1 MNLLGKKYRFYAD
14 VMASHDGVTGSCI
27 LVTFVYPDGT
37 KEHILI
43 DCGSYQEKQY
53 EKLNEKFYF
62 VPRDVQCVVVTHVHA
77 DHIGRLP
84 LLAKQ
89 GFAGKVYG
97 TQETLALLP
106 IALEDSVK
114 LQKLHA
120 KQAKRKPLYQ
130 KEDVERLLQQTV
142 AVTPKRWAKLTEH
155 VSAMFVR
162 NGHLAGSASIVIR
175 AEYQGEEPIFIVATG
190 DYKKENLFFETD
202 DFPEWLIKE
211 EPVTV
216 LTVSTY
222 GDTVSTDIPKTFE
235 ENVASAIAKGGTVV
249 VPVFAIGRSQEILY
263 VLKSMQDK
271 GSITR
276 KTPVFFV
283 GNLAAR
289 YTKMYIEELEIK
301 EEMKNF
307 LPKNLTWLSDTKSIE
322 EKARNSKN
330 GAVIVTTSGMGSFG
344 PAQTIIPMFL
354 SDPNAL
360 IHFTGYTAEGT
371 LGRRL
376 LEAEDG
382 KVIKVNGT
390 PIVKRAEVKTTG
402 EFSSHAKADE
412 LLEFLTQFR
421 NLKVVLI
428 NHGEPDVKE
437 DFTERIKED
446 PSCTAK
452 NTVVLDHSKVVR
464 VGRYG
469 TIKVFPS
476 KLPTIMSRGDG
487 KKEKKETKKKRVKIR

>member
-1 MNLLGKKYRFYAD
+1 MKLLGKKYKFYAD

-43 DCGSYQEKQY
+43 DCGNYQEKQY
-53 EKLNEKFYF
+53 EELNEKFYF

-89 GFAGKVYG
+89 GFAGKVYC
-97 TQETLALLP
+97 TQVTLALLP
-106 IALEDSVK
+106 IALEASVK

-120 KQAKRKPLYQ
+120 KQAKRNPLYR
-130 KEDVERLLQQTV
+130 KEDVERLLHQTV
-142 AVTPKRWAKLTEH
+142 AVTPKSWVQLTEH

-175 AEYQGEEPIFIVATG
+175 AEYPGEEPIFIVATG

-202 DFPEWLIKE
+202 DFPEWLTKE

-216 LTVSTY
+216 LTESTY
-222 GDTVSTDIPKTFE
+222 GDTVSTDVTQTFE
-235 ENVASAIAKGGTVV
+235 DNVASAIAKGGIVV

-271 GSITR
+271 GRISR

-283 GNLAAR
+283 GKLAAM
-289 YTKMYIEELEIK
+289 YTKMYQENL
-301 EEMKNF
+301 EMKEGMKDF
-307 LPKNLTWLSDTKSIE
+307 LPKNLTWVSDAKGIE
-322 EKARNSKN
+322 EKARNLKA

-354 SDPNAL
+354 SNPNAL

-376 LEAEDG
+376 FEAVEG
-382 KVIKVNGT
+382 KGIKINGT

-412 LLEFLTQFR
+412 LIAFLTEFN
-421 NLKVVLI
+421 NLKTVLI
-428 NHGEPDVKE
+428 NHGEPKVKE
-437 DFTERIKED
+437 DFEGRVQEA

-452 NTVVLDHSKVVR
+452 NTVVLDRDKVVR
-464 VGRYG
+464 LGRYG
-469 TIKVFPS
+469 MIKVFPS
-476 KLPTIMSRGDG
+476 KLPNLRNNDAKA
-487 KKEKKETKKKRVKIR
+487 KKDKKKKRVKIR

>member
-1 MNLLGKKYRFYAD
+1 
-14 VMASHDGVTGSCI
+14 MASHDGVTGSCT

-37 KEHILI
+37 REHILI
-43 DCGSYQEKQY
+43 DCGNYQEKQY
-53 EKLNEKFYF
+53 ETLNEKFYF
-62 VPRDVQCVVVTHVHA
+62 VPRDVQCVLVTHAHA

-89 GFAGKVYG
+89 GFAGMVYG

-130 KEDVERLLQQTV
+130 KEDVERLLHQTV
-142 AVTPKRWAKLTEH
+142 AIMPKRWVKLTEH
-155 VSAMFVR
+155 VSAMFLR
-162 NGHLAGSASIVIR
+162 NGHLPGSASILIR
-175 AEYQGEEPIFIVATG
+175 AEFLGEKPIYIVATG
-190 DYKKENLFFETD
+190 DYKKENVFFEAD
-202 DFPEWLIKE
+202 DFPVWFTKE
-211 EPVTV
+211 EPVNV
-216 LTVSTY
+216 LIESTY
-222 GDTVSTDIPKTFE
+222 GDTVSTDVPKTFE
-235 ENVASAIAKGGTVV
+235 DNVASAIAKGGIVV

-263 VLKSMQDK
+263 VLKSMKDK
-271 GSITR
+271 DRICQ
-276 KTPVFFV
+276 KTPVYFV
-283 GNLAAR
+283 GKLAAR
-289 YTKMYIEELEIK
+289 YTKMYQENL
-301 EEMKNF
+301 EMKEGMKDF
-307 LPKNLTWLSDTKSIE
+307 LPKNLTWVSDAKGVE
-322 EKARNSKN
+322 EKARKSKN
-330 GAVIVTTSGMGSFG
+330 GAIIVTTSGMGSFG

-382 KVIKVNGT
+382 KVVKINGT
-390 PIVKRAEVKTTG
+390 PIVKKAGVKTTG

-412 LLEFLTQFR
+412 LLAFLTQFKG
-421 NLKVVLI
+421 LKTVLI
-428 NHGEPDVKE
+428 NHGEPNVKLAFE
-437 DFTERIKED
+437 GRVQED
-446 PSCTAK
+446 PGCTAK
-452 NTVVLDHSKVVR
+452 NTVVLDRDKVVR

-476 KLPTIMSRGDG
+476 KLLPPILSSGDG
-487 KKEKKETKKKRVKIR
+487 KKKKKETKKKRVKRR

>member
-1 MNLLGKKYRFYAD
+1 MKLLGKKYKFYAD
-14 VMASHDGVTGSCI
+14 VMASHDGVTSSCI

-43 DCGSYQEKQY
+43 DCGNYQEKQY
-53 EKLNEKFYF
+53 EEVNKKFYF
-62 VPRDVQCVVVTHVHA
+62 VPKDVQCVVVTHVHA

-89 GFAGKVYG
+89 GFDGKVYG
-97 TQETLALLP
+97 TKETLALLP

-120 KQAKRKPLYQ
+120 KQAKRNPLYQ
-130 KEDVERLLQQTV
+130 KEDVERLLHQIV
-142 AVTPKRWAKLTEH
+142 AVTPKRWGKLTEH

-162 NGHLAGSASIVIR
+162 NGHLAGSASIVIQ
-175 AEYQGEEPIFIVATG
+175 AEYPGEEPIYIVATG

-202 DFPEWLIKE
+202 DFPEWLTKE

-216 LTVSTY
+216 LTESTY

-301 EEMKNF
+301 EEMKDL
-307 LPKNLTWLSDTKSIE
+307 LPRNLTWLSDTKSIE

-376 LEAEDG
+376 LEAEKG
-382 KVIKVNGT
+382 KVVKINGK

-412 LLEFLTQFR
+412 LLAFLTQFKG
-421 NLKVVLI
+421 LKTVLI
-428 NHGEPDVKE
+428 NHGEPNVKLAFE
-437 DFTERIKED
+437 GRIQED
-446 PSCTAK
+446 PSCTEK
-452 NTVVLDHSKVVR
+452 NTVVLDRDKVVR
-464 VGRYG
+464 LGRYG
-469 TIKVFPS
+469 MIKVFPS
-476 KLPTIMSRGDG
+476 KLPNPRKDDVKA
-487 KKEKKETKKKRVKIR
+487 KKDKKKKRVKIR